1 VASETLAASG
11 IRGSVVEAQ
20 GLTKI
25 YRSFF
30 GGTGVLALN
39 KLDLDVKQG
48 ETFGIVGPNGSG
60 KTTCLK
66 LLLGL
71 IYPTGGSAR
80 LFGRKVGDMRAR
92 RLIGYMPEAPYFYD
106 YLTGEQLLRYFAQFF
121 DLSGAQQKA
130 RINDL
135 LNMVGMTERR
145 HMLLRHYSRG
155 MLQRIG
161 LAQAL
166 LNEPQ
171 LLILDEPTSGL
182 DPVGAY
188 QIRSLIT
195 DLKQRGATI
204 ILCSHLLNEV
214 EHLCDRVAVLY
225 RGNLKACGTM
235 EELLPPASEVVLVAE
250 GVNAQ
255 AQDKLRQMGA
265 YVAPADGLTRIAAPV
280 ARAQEV
286 LNLVQADGGILHELR
301 RPRPTL
307 EEVFMSMIREE
318 AE

>member
-1 VASETLAASG
+1 VKRQGAAASQ
-11 IRGSVVEAQ
+11 SVVEAQ

-39 KLDLDVKQG
+39 KLDLDVRRG

-80 LFGRKVGDMRAR
+80 LFGRKVGDMHAR
-92 RLIGYMPEAPYFYD
+92 ELIGYMPEAPYFYD

-121 DLSGAQQKA
+121 GMTRAQQKT
-130 RINDL
+130 RIDDL
-135 LNMVGMTERR
+135 LGMVGMTERR

-182 DPVGAY
+182 DPVGAF
-188 QIRSLIT
+188 QIRGLIT

-204 ILCSHLLNEV
+204 VLCSHLLNEV

-235 EELLPPASEVVLVAE
+235 DELLPPASEVVVVAE
-250 GVNAQ
+250 MVNDEAQ
-255 AQDKLRQMGA
+255 GKLRALGA
-265 YVAPADGLTRIAAPV
+265 QVVPVDGLLRITAPV
-280 ARAQEV
+280 ARTQEV
-286 LNLVQADGGILHELR
+286 VTLVQADGGILRELR

>member
-1 VASETLAASG
+1 MA
-11 IRGSVVEAQ
+11 SVVEVE

-25 YRSFF
+25 YRSFL
-30 GGTGVLALN
+30 GGTGVRALN
-39 KLDLDVKQG
+39 ELNLQVEEG
-48 ETFGIVGPNGSG
+48 ETFGLVGPNGSG

-71 IYPTGGSAR
+71 IYPTAGRAR
-80 LFGRKVGDMRAR
+80 LFGRKVGDMRVKQ
-92 RLIGYMPEAPYFYD
+92 LIGYMPEAPYFYD

-121 DLSGAQQKA
+121 NLSKAQRKA
-130 RINDL
+130 RIEDL
-135 LNMVGMTERR
+135 LNLVGMWERR

-195 DLKQRGATI
+195 ELQRRGATI
-204 ILCSHLLNEV
+204 LLCSHLLNEV
-214 EHLCDRVAVLY
+214 EALCDRVGVLY
-225 RGNLKACGTM
+225 RGNLKACGTL
-235 EELLPPASEVVLVAE
+235 EQLLPPPSEVVILAE
-250 GVNAQ
+250 GLDAPAVARLEQ
-255 AQDKLRQMGA
+255 LGA
-265 YVAPADGLTRIAAPV
+265 AALPADGMLRITAPV
-280 ARAQEV
+280 GKSEQV
-286 LNLVQADGGILHELR
+286 LAAVHSDGGKLHEVR

-307 EEVFMSMIREE
+307 EDVFMHMIREE